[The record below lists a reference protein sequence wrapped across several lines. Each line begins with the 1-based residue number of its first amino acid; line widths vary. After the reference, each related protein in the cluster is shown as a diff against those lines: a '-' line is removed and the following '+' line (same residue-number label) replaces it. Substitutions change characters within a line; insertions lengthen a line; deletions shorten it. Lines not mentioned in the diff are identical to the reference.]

1 MVKDEQRPCR
11 FMYDHTQSSYEYLD
25 SRRLK
30 MFSEQSPPNNCLSCA
45 LREEQDLQVSPLELK
60 NERGITH
67 GMSFAGKQFHLEDFV
82 LYRAESG
89 PCNIGYVI
97 DIAFSNRLT
106 LVTVRKV
113 GRISQLDEK
122 ILPPKMIRDEVQIQF
137 FIQKFISF
145 VTCFSVIYILQT
157 RKPKS
162 LPLISSILSMHLVSS
177 LSRHLTQ
184 RWKTG

>member
-1 MVKDEQRPCR
+1 MVKDEQRPYR
-11 FMYDHTQSSYEYLD
+11 FMYDHTRCSYEYLD
-25 SRRLK
+25 PRRLK

-60 NERGITH
+60 NERGVTH
-67 GMSFAGKQFHLEDFV
+67 GMAFAGKQFHLEDFV

-113 GRISQLDEK
+113 GRIVQLDEK
-122 ILPPKMIRDEVQIQF
+122 ILPAKMIKDEVRIQF
-137 FIQKFISF
+137 LIQKNKIQRFISF
-145 VTCFSVIYILQT
+145 V
-157 RKPKS
+157 
-162 LPLISSILSMHLVSS
+162 M
-177 LSRHLTQ
+177 
-184 RWKTG
+184 